1 MLRRE
6 ELLVSLAL
14 IIIISILGYLIN
26 QFLGFGEHPIL
37 ANVVFATIIINLY
50 RPLRSRGRKLVLRL
64 IAHSYYERNEKFRTI
79 LDDLEKVETYREMLD
94 MVPDTLKYLFESD
107 IVALFVRRK
116 GIFKIESSI
125 APKPMFL
132 DGITLD
138 SEHEILKKLM
148 ETNHHLMNV
157 KYSVNDLHTEP
168 LKVPAMDYRSFKL
181 FQWAIPLK
189 TNNRLAGFILLD
201 KMPMDMQARRSGTLY
216 NFVVDQIAVLLEKRK
231 LYHRIKLEARKQEA
245 LTLIASKMA
254 ATRNTTSI
262 FNLLLDEVNVIVPY
276 DACGVFLA
284 SSEGVNIEKFI
295 QRGYDTRRLNPLK
308 LKIGRGIVGRCIATK
323 KPVSIPDVRRE
334 KDYLPG
340 RSDTRSELSVPIA
353 GGSMIYGA
361 MNLESNRVSA
371 FSEDDLD
378 FLQTIATQAGVLME
392 RYKLDKH
399 VNMQSGLSEDM
410 AKAESIQKSLLPN
423 EIPEHD
429 EVSFDLRYIPCRQIS
444 GDFYVLS
451 SKTEDVFSIGIGDVV
466 GKGISGALIMSNF
479 YAAYLN
485 ETQKNLPLATLMSN
499 LNKYLT
505 NETELDEQIT
515 FFFSKMDVDEG
526 IIRYVNAGHPA
537 PIIFHSDGS
546 LDRLESG
553 GPLLGFD
560 PEFTYEMGEVRLQ
573 SGDLLLMYT
582 DGVTETIGSAGQLL
596 DESGLITAVQDYLT
610 QDVSL
615 IASHLL
621 EKIEEFNRK
630 SSFEDDVTFIVGRY
644 SGIPAEVAENV
655 VGESE

>member
-6 ELLVSLAL
+6 ELLVSLVL
-14 IIIISILGYLIN
+14 IIIISVLGYLVN
-26 QFLGFGEHPIL
+26 QFLGFGEHPII
-37 ANVVFATIIINLY
+37 ANVVFSLVIINLY

-64 IAHSYYERNEKFRTI
+64 IAATYYERNEKFRHI
-79 LDDLEKVETYREMLD
+79 LDELEQVDTYRGMLE

-125 APKPMFL
+125 APNPILL

-138 SEHEILKKLM
+138 SEHKILKKLID
-148 ETNHHLMNV
+148 TDHHLINV
-157 KYSVNDLHTEP
+157 KYSVNDLHTQP
-168 LKVPAMDYRSFKL
+168 LDVPTMDYRSFKL

-216 NFVVDQIAVLLEKRK
+216 NFVVDQMAVLLEKRK
-231 LYHRIKLEARKQEA
+231 LYHRIQMEARKQEA
-245 LTLIASKMA
+245 LTLIATKMA
-254 ATRNTTSI
+254 ATRNTTRI
-262 FNLLLDEVNVIVPY
+262 FNLLLDEVNKIVPY

-284 SSEGVNIEKFI
+284 SAEGVNIEKFL

-323 KPVSIPDVRRE
+323 KPISIPDVRRE
-334 KDYLPG
+334 KGYLSG
-340 RSDTRSELSVPIA
+340 RPDSRSELCVPIA
-353 GGSMIYGA
+353 GGSIVYGA
-361 MNLESNRVSA
+361 MNLESNRVAA

-392 RYKLDKH
+392 RYKVDKH

-423 EIPEHD
+423 QIPEHD
-429 EVSFDLRYIPCRQIS
+429 EVSFALRYIPCRQIS
-444 GDFYVLS
+444 GDFYDLS
-451 SKTEDVFSIGIGDVV
+451 SKTEDVFNIAIGDVV
-466 GKGISGALIMSNF
+466 GKGISGALIMANF

-485 ETQKNLPLATLMSN
+485 EVHKGFPLAALVEN

-505 NETELDEQIT
+505 NETALDEQIT
-515 FFFSKMDVDEG
+515 FFLSKMDVDEG
-526 IIRYVNAGHPA
+526 VMRYVNAGHPA
-537 PIIFHSDGS
+537 PLIFHSDGT

-560 PEFTYEMGEVRLQ
+560 PDFTYEMGEIKLRN
-573 SGDLLLMYT
+573 GDLLLMYT
-582 DGVTETIGSAGQLL
+582 DGVTETVGSAGQLL
-596 DESGLITAVQDYLT
+596 DESGLITAAQSHLT
-610 QDVSL
+610 QDVTL
-615 IASHLL
+615 IASQLL
-621 EKIEEFNRK
+621 EKLEKFNRK

-644 SGIPAEVAENV
+644 LGTPAE
-655 VGESE
+655 ESEGPS

>member
-6 ELLVSLAL
+6 ELLVSLVL
-14 IIIISILGYLIN
+14 IIIVSVLGYLVN

-50 RPLRSRGRKLVLRL
+50 RPLRSRGRRLVLRV
-64 IAHSYYERNEKFRTI
+64 IASSYYERNEKFRNL
-79 LDDLEKVETYREMLD
+79 LDELEKIETYRDMLD
-94 MVPDTLKYLFESD
+94 IVPGTFKNLFESD
-107 IVALFVRRK
+107 IVALFVRRQ

-125 APKPMFL
+125 APKPIFL

-138 SEHEILKKLM
+138 SEHEILKKLLD
-148 ETNHHLMNV
+148 TNSHLLNI

-168 LKVPAMDYRSFKL
+168 QKVAPMDYRSFKL

-189 TNNRLAGFILLD
+189 TNGRLAGFVLLD
-201 KMPMDMQARRSGTLY
+201 KMPMDMQARRSGTLF

-254 ATRNTTSI
+254 ATRNTTLI
-262 FNLLLDEVNVIVPY
+262 FNLLLDQINTIVPY

-284 SSEGVNIEKFI
+284 SAEGVNIEKFL
-295 QRGYDTRRLNPLK
+295 QRGYDSRRLNPLK

-323 KPVSIPDVRRE
+323 KPISIPDVRRE
-334 KDYLPG
+334 KNYLSG
-340 RSDTRSELSVPIA
+340 RADSRSELCVPIA

-392 RYKLDKH
+392 RYKIDKH

-423 EIPEHD
+423 LIPVHD
-429 EVSFDLRYIPCRQIS
+429 EVSFDFRYIPCRQIS
-444 GDFYVLS
+444 GDFYDLT
-451 SKTEDVFSIGIGDVV
+451 SKAEDVFSIGIGDVV

-485 ETQKNLPLATLMSN
+485 ESQKNLPISTLMSN

-515 FFFSKMDVDEG
+515 FFLSKMDVDEG

-537 PIIFHSDGS
+537 PLIFRNDGS
-546 LDRLESG
+546 IERLGSG

-560 PEFTYEMGEVRLQ
+560 PEFSYEMGEVRLRT
-573 SGDLLLMYT
+573 GDLFLLYT
-582 DGVTETIGSAGQLL
+582 DGVTEIVGSAGQLL
-596 DESGLITAVQDYLT
+596 DESGLITTIQSNLDQEVNQ
-610 QDVSL
+610 
-615 IASHLL
+615 IASNLL
-621 EKIEEFNRK
+621 ERIEKFNRK

-644 SGIPAEVAENV
+644 TGVTEEMTDDHSGD
-655 VGESE
+655 

>member
-14 IIIISILGYLIN
+14 IFIISILGYLVN

-50 RPLRSRGRKLVLRL
+50 RPLRSRGRKLILRL
-64 IAHSYYERNEKFRTI
+64 IASSYYERNEKFRNI

-116 GIFKIESSI
+116 GVFKIESSI
-125 APKPMFL
+125 APKPIFL
-132 DGITLD
+132 DGLTLD

-148 ETNHHLMNV
+148 GTNHHLLNV
-157 KYSVNDLHTEP
+157 KYSVNDLHTQP

-189 TNNRLAGFILLD
+189 ANNRLAGFILLD

-216 NFVVDQIAVLLEKRK
+216 NFVVDEIAVLLEKRK

-254 ATRNTTSI
+254 ATRNTTTI
-262 FNLLLDEVNVIVPY
+262 FNLLLDEVNAIVPY

-284 SSEGVNIEKFI
+284 STEGVNIEKFL
-295 QRGYDTRRLNPLK
+295 QRGYDSRRLNPLK

-323 KPVSIPDVRRE
+323 NPISIPDVRRE
-334 KDYLPG
+334 KEYLPG
-340 RSDTRSELSVPIA
+340 RSDTRSELCVPIA

-392 RYKLDKH
+392 RYKIDKH
-399 VNMQSGLSEDM
+399 ANVQSGLSEDM

-423 EIPEHD
+423 TIPVHD

-444 GDFYVLS
+444 GDFYDLS

-515 FFFSKMDVDEG
+515 FFLSKMDVDEG
-526 IIRYVNAGHPA
+526 VIRYVNAGHPA
-537 PIIFHSDGS
+537 PLIFRKDGS
-546 LDRLESG
+546 VEHLESG

-560 PEFTYEMGEVRLQ
+560 PEFTYTMGEIKLQ
-573 SGDLLLMYT
+573 NDDLLLLYT
-582 DGVTETIGSAGQLL
+582 DGITETVGSAGQLL
-596 DESGLITAVQDYLT
+596 DERGLISVIQDHLD
-610 QDVSL
+610 QDVSS
-615 IASHLL
+615 IASQLL
-621 EKIEEFNRK
+621 EKIEKFNRK

-644 SGIPAEVAENV
+644 TGNPAEVAENP
-655 VGESE
+655 VGA

>member
-6 ELLVSLAL
+6 ELLVSLVL
-14 IIIISILGYLIN
+14 IIIFSILGYLVN
-26 QFLGFGEHPIL
+26 QFLGFGEHPIM

-64 IAHSYYERNEKFRTI
+64 IASTYYERNVNFRNI

-116 GIFKIESSI
+116 GVFKVESSI
-125 APKPMFL
+125 APKPIFL

-138 SEHEILKKLM
+138 SEHEILKKLFD
-148 ETNHHLMNV
+148 TDHHLVNV
-157 KYSVNDLHTEP
+157 KYSVNDLHTEAID
-168 LKVPAMDYRSFKL
+168 VPAMDYRSFKL

-201 KMPMDMQARRSGTLY
+201 KMPMDMQARRSGTLF

-231 LYHRIKLEARKQEA
+231 LYHRIQLEARKQEA
-245 LTLIASKMA
+245 LTLIATEMA
-254 ATRNTTSI
+254 ATRNTTRI
-262 FNLLLDEVNVIVPY
+262 FNLLLDEVNAIVPF

-284 SSEGVNIEKFI
+284 SSEGVNIEKFL
-295 QRGYDTRRLNPLK
+295 QRGYDIRRLNPLK
-308 LKIGRGIVGRCIATK
+308 LKIGRGIVGRVIASK
-323 KPVSIPDVRRE
+323 KPISIPDVRRE
-334 KDYLPG
+334 KDYLSG
-340 RSDTRSELSVPIA
+340 RTDSRSELCVPIA
-353 GGSMIYGA
+353 GGSIIYGA
-361 MNLESNRVSA
+361 MNLESNRVAA

-392 RYKLDKH
+392 RYKVDKH

-423 EIPEHD
+423 QIPTHE
-429 EVSFDLRYIPCRQIS
+429 EVSFDLRYIPCRQVS
-444 GDFYVLS
+444 GDFYDLS
-451 SKTEDVFSIGIGDVV
+451 SKDEDVFNIAVGDVV

-515 FFFSKMDVDEG
+515 FFLSKMDVDEG
-526 IIRYVNAGHPA
+526 VVRYVNAGHPA
-537 PIIFHSDGS
+537 PLIFHEDGTI
-546 LDRLESG
+546 DRLDLG

-560 PEFTYEMGEVRLQ
+560 PEFTYEMGEVTLKR
-573 SGDLLLMYT
+573 GDLLLLYT
-582 DGVTETIGSAGQLL
+582 DGVTETVGSAGQLL
-596 DESGLITAVQDYLT
+596 DESGLINAVRSHLNQN
-610 QDVSL
+610 VSS
-615 IASHLL
+615 IASEL
-621 EKIEEFNRK
+621 EEKLGKFNRK

-644 SGIPAEVAENV
+644 SGIPAEVEDGAA
-655 VGESE
+655 

>member
-6 ELLVSLAL
+6 ELLVSLVL
-14 IIIISILGYLIN
+14 IIIISVLGYLIN

-64 IAHSYYERNEKFRTI
+64 IASSYYERNENFRNL
-79 LDDLEKVETYREMLD
+79 LDELENVSTYREMLD
-94 MVPDTLKYLFESD
+94 LVPRSMKQLFESD

-125 APKPMFL
+125 APKPILL
-132 DGITLD
+132 DGITLN

-148 ETNHHLMNV
+148 DTEHHLLNV
-157 KYSVNDLHTEP
+157 KYSVNDLNTEH
-168 LKVPAMDYRSFKL
+168 LNVPPMDYRSFKL

-189 TNNRLAGFILLD
+189 ANNRLAGFILLD
-201 KMPMDMQARRSGTLY
+201 KMPLDMQARRSGTLY

-231 LYHRIKLEARKQEA
+231 LYHRIQLEARKQEA

-254 ATRNTTSI
+254 ATRNTTRI
-262 FNLLLDEVNVIVPY
+262 FNLLLDEVNTIVPY

-284 SSEGVNIEKFI
+284 STEGINIEKFL

-308 LKIGRGIVGRCIATK
+308 LKIGRGIVGRCIATQ
-323 KPVSIPDVRRE
+323 KPISIPDVQRE

-340 RSDTRSELSVPIA
+340 RADSRSELCVPIA
-353 GGSMIYGA
+353 GGSNIYGA
-361 MNLESNRVSA
+361 MNLESNRVGA

-378 FLQTIATQAGVLME
+378 FLQTIAMQAGVLME
-392 RYKLDKH
+392 RYKIDRH

-410 AKAESIQKSLLPN
+410 AKAEHIQKSMLPTS
-423 EIPEHD
+423 IPEHD
-429 EVSFDLRYIPCRQIS
+429 EVTFDLRYIPCRQIS
-444 GDFYVLS
+444 GDFYDIS
-451 SKTEDVFSIGIGDVV
+451 SKTEDVFNIGIGDVV

-485 ETQKNLPLATLMSN
+485 ETQKGFPIATLMTN

-515 FFFSKMDVDEG
+515 FFLSKMDVDKG
-526 IIRYVNAGHPA
+526 IIYYVNAGHPA
-537 PIIFHSDGS
+537 PLVFHHDGS
-546 LDRLESG
+546 IERMESG

-560 PEFTYEMGEVRLQ
+560 PDFTYEMGEVKLQ
-573 SGDLLLMYT
+573 NGDLFLLYT
-582 DGVTETIGSAGQLL
+582 DGVTETVGSAGQIL
-596 DESGLITAVQDYLT
+596 DESGLIAAVQAHLDEH
-610 QDVSL
+610 VSVL
-615 IASHLL
+615 ANRLL
-621 EKIEEFNRK
+621 EKIEKFNRK

-644 SGIPAEVAENV
+644 SGIPAEMVENMA
-655 VGESE
+655 GE